1 MVLVEQFETKL
12 QKIFK
17 WYFMI
22 QMNLPRRKEKGLM
35 VLFYKCST
43 SHEVVALPNDWMD
56 GQDQARRKTHLRI

>member
-22 QMNLPRRKEKGLM
+22 QMNLPRRKEKGFNGSF
-35 VLFYKCST
+35 LF
-43 SHEVVALPNDWMD
+43 
-56 GQDQARRKTHLRI
+56 